1 MNYNERKK
9 IFKKLCKNN
18 DNLVWKPQYIPLMRT
33 VFPFL
38 RNFKVDIQKEEELPN
53 DGVLIIMQN
62 HCNFYDS
69 IVLEKVMKNN
79 FYCCFASDEPRGTI
93 QGMGFE
99 ATGVVWVNRNDKESR
114 VKASQTLV
122 ELLKNHCNLSWCP
135 EGLWCLSENKLL
147 LHISRGL
154 AKAAIA
160 GAEYSNVYIVP
171 LVTTYEY
178 DNNDK
183 VKRTI
188 VTLGKSVLVNKDM
201 DDIKLTEH
209 LEDIMWT
216 IKWHQ
221 MEKIAEESKDT
232 IPYEFDG
239 HTYYLYQ
246 REKETLAKWKKH
258 VEKLKSQLK
267 YLDWNKE
274 GEYEIKTK
282 EERLQEE
289 METYTL
295 KLKRR

>member
-9 IFKKLCKNN
+9 VFKKLCEHN
-18 DNLVWKPQYIPLMRT
+18 DNLVWHSRYIPLMRM

-38 RNFKVDIQKEEELPN
+38 RNFKVNIQKEEELPR

-69 IVLEKVMKNN
+69 MVLEKAMKDN

-93 QGMGFE
+93 QGWGFE

-122 ELLKNHCNLSWCP
+122 ELLKNGCNLSWCP
-135 EGLWCLSENKLL
+135 EGLWCLKDNKLL

-160 GAEYSNVYIVP
+160 GAEYNKVYIVP

-178 DNNDK
+178 DDNDK
-183 VKRTI
+183 VKRAE
-188 VTLGKSVLVNKDM
+188 VTLGKSVLVTKDM
-201 DDIKLTEH
+201 DDKKLTEQ

-216 IKWHQ
+216 IKWNQ
-221 MEKIAEESKDT
+221 MEKIAAESENT
-232 IPYEFDG
+232 IPYEFEG
-239 HTYYLYQ
+239 HTYHLYQ
-246 REKETLAKWKKH
+246 REKETPDKWKKH
-258 VEKLKSQLK
+258 TEKLRSQLK
-267 YLDWNKE
+267 NLDWNKE

-282 EERLQEE
+282 EQKLQEE

-295 KLKRR
+295 KLKRK